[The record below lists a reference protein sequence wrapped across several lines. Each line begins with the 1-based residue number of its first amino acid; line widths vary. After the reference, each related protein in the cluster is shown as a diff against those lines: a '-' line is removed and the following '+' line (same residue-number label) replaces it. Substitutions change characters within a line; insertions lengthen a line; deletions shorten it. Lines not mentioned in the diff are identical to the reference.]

1 MALKKR
7 VLSIS
12 EYKLLYKPDNLLDVN
27 RKRVKLLISY
37 IDVGRTPIKIYHN

>member
-1 MALKKR
+1 MNQ
-7 VLSIS
+7 S

-37 IDVGRTPIKIYHN
+37 KVVGRTPINNIHSD